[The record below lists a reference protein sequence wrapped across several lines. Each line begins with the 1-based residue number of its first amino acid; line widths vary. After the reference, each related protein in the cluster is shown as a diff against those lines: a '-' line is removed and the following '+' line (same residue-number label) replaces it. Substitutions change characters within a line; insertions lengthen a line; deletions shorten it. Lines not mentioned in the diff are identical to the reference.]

1 MPFCFSFCYLV
12 DPTGMIVLP
21 PRLISLAGSRSY
33 LLGLVIEQFLSD
45 QDSPLSKELSRRTA
59 CTCLLLLSVHLVS
72 LHHTAFACSMG
83 DKLGELD
90 TSQNPPSYCYSFAL
104 AAFLQGLASCL
115 VSVFAFLFIAFMF
128 SLMCFF
134 QRRQSLTR
142 SPENA
147 ALNTRNRTPPKS
159 WRNGIWL
166 GFDWNHVR
174 GTKFWGWL
182 FLDPSSF
189 TPSRCSFFFSSLR
202 LYLGTG

>member
-1 MPFCFSFCYLV
+1 
-12 DPTGMIVLP
+12 
-21 PRLISLAGSRSY
+21 
-33 LLGLVIEQFLSD
+33 
-45 QDSPLSKELSRRTA
+45 
-59 CTCLLLLSVHLVS
+59 
-72 LHHTAFACSMG
+72 MG

-90 TSQNPPSYCYSFAL
+90 TSQNPPSYCYSFAF

-189 TPSRCSFFFSSLR
+189 TPSRCSFFFFLPCVSTQGRNRDWIWDPEIFKKVRFLGVGSL
-202 LYLGTG
+202 

>member
-1 MPFCFSFCYLV
+1 
-12 DPTGMIVLP
+12 
-21 PRLISLAGSRSY
+21 
-33 LLGLVIEQFLSD
+33 
-45 QDSPLSKELSRRTA
+45 
-59 CTCLLLLSVHLVS
+59 
-72 LHHTAFACSMG
+72 MG

-90 TSQNPPSYCYSFAL
+90 TSQNPPSYCYSFAF

-189 TPSRCSFFFSSLR
+189 TPSRCSFFFFFPVSLPR
-202 LYLGTG
+202 DGIGTGSGIRKSLKKCGFSASDHCRYGLFFDTIWLFPPNVTYLLFPLVLLFIRFS